1 MIDTYL
7 LGDPDEVSLVF
18 LFFLSGILSKLFF
31 RFDLVLSPVFVSP
44 LVTDAA
50 FVGSDVDWLVLC
62 GCWGVVVAVLVVFV
76 CCVFGTVVGRIC
88 RGGFFSGGRFWL
100 VGVEIGVLVMV
111 FLVGCLVGVGL
122 CWPMLLL

>member
-1 MIDTYL
+1 MVITYL

-44 LVTDAA
+44 LVSDAA
-50 FVGSDVDWLVLC
+50 FVGSDVDWLVLF

-76 CCVFGTVVGRIC
+76 CCVFGTVVRGIC
-88 RGGFFSGGRFWL
+88 RGGFFFSGRFWL
-100 VGVEIGVLVMV
+100 VCVEIGVLVMV

-122 CWPMLLL
+122 CWSMLLL